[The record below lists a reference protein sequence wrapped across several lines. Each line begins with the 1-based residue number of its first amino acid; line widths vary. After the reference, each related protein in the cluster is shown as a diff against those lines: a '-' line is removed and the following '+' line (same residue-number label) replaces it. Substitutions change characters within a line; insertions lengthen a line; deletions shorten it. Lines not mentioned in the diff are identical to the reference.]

1 MRYINQYVKE
11 NKNKVKITS
20 VNVNAFTLPINAIW
34 TREMAQD
41 ISAFHNIDA
50 EAELSGLLSVELS
63 RSIDNQ
69 ILRGLFNND
78 FH

>member
-1 MRYINQYVKE
+1 MRTINQYVKE

-20 VNVNAFTLPINAIW
+20 VNVNAFARPINTIW
-34 TREMAQD
+34 TPEMVQD

-50 EAELSGLLSVELS
+50 EAELSRILNEELT

-69 ILRGLFNND
+69 ILRDLFNND
-78 FH
+78 LH

>member
-1 MRYINQYVKE
+1 MRTINQYVKE

-20 VNVNAFTLPINAIW
+20 VNVNVGTRPIRAIW
-34 TREMAQD
+34 TPEMVQD

-50 EAELSGLLSVELS
+50 EAELSRILNEELT

-69 ILRGLFNND
+69 ILRDLFNND
-78 FH
+78 LH